1 MTKLLSLRNFRLV
14 RAGVNTSALVDELAA
29 NPDAWAL
36 DRRRQQNLAVQRHT
50 ESISLRSAVRVADED
65 TNDAQET
72 RLTQVAGRFP
82 AAIAFISSVASEL
95 GAEPQRAMYVR
106 LAPRRQVYRHT
117 DVGEYY
123 LVRDRYHLVIQSED
137 GSPLT
142 SGHERKLLREGELW
156 WFDNKLPHEA
166 FNESDAWR
174 IHLIFDLLPRRKLT

>member
-1 MTKLLSLRNFRLV
+1 MTAVLSLRNFRLI
-14 RAGVNTSALVDELAA
+14 RAGVDKTAFLDELAA

-50 ESISLRSAVRVADED
+50 ESISLRSAVRVADEHI
-65 TNDAQET
+65 NDAQET
-72 RLTQVAGRFP
+72 RLERTASRFP
-82 AAIAFISSVASEL
+82 AAIAFINSVASEL

-123 LVRDRYHLVIQSED
+123 LVRDRYHLVIQSEG

-142 SGHERKLLREGELW
+142 SGHERNLLHEGELW

-166 FNESDAWR
+166 FNESNAWR
-174 IHLIFDLLPRRKLT
+174 VHLIFDLLPRL